1 MVLDLQREAM
11 DRNAPIID
19 LLRKAF
25 VISKKLHISDFEKW
39 AEQELNGYYE
49 VSTNKIPKYRHITG
63 EIRGWNEYHGW
74 QPVII
79 TDPRIMEK
87 LSTRACNQGIAEIES
102 LVKNFEADKG
112 AGQIQMKYDA
122 HTNAMLGKATGHQT
136 EFCIMAPPTSLVRM
150 LDAVRTIILNWSLKL
165 EEDGI
170 LGEGLV
176 FTPKEKKAAE
186 NIPQNVTNFY
196 GPVQSSQIQQQTT
209 DSSQVMNIQQADLS
223 DIKDFLEAIQK
234 EIKELKLS
242 DESWREL
249 EAEIKTAEV
258 QISSPKP
265 KHRIIRESLSTI
277 RHILETAAGGVGA
290 KLLIEYGP
298 LLTSWFQ

>member
-1 MVLDLQREAM
+1 
-11 DRNAPIID
+11 
-19 LLRKAF
+19 
-25 VISKKLHISDFEKW
+25 
-39 AEQELNGYYE
+39 
-49 VSTNKIPKYRHITG
+49 
-63 EIRGWNEYHGW
+63 
-74 QPVII
+74 
-79 TDPRIMEK
+79 
-87 LSTRACNQGIAEIES
+87 
-102 LVKNFEADKG
+102 
-112 AGQIQMKYDA
+112 
-122 HTNAMLGKATGHQT
+122 
-136 EFCIMAPPTSLVRM
+136 M